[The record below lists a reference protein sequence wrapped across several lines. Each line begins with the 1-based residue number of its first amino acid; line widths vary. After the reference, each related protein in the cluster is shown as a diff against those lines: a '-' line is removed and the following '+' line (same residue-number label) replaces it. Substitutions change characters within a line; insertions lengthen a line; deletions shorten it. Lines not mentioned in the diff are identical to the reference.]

1 MIYYGRKDK
10 PPTHHNTMSK
20 QTTISFNFGK
30 GRLLSF
36 ILTGSRNGFSVA
48 SVKTNILPDGIRQSV
63 KEIGIGK

>member
-1 MIYYGRKDK
+1 
-10 PPTHHNTMSK
+10 MSK

-36 ILTGSRNGFSVA
+36 ILTGSRHGFSVA

-63 KEIGIGK
+63 KEIGIGKTH